1 MKKLLTM
8 LLCFVM
14 ALSCVFGVAACA
26 PTDDMGNSGVVTPGG
41 DQPGGTEQPGGDQ
54 PGGTEQPGGDQ
65 PGGDEQDPGGEET
78 PEPAPEP
85 SEGLEFF
92 LVTEDDAESMKEILG
107 YYYTPCYGLIG
118 MGTCTDTDIVIPAEY
133 NGLPVCVVRL
143 DALSESVTSL
153 YFPDSVDLI
162 FCEYAPNFRAL
173 TDLHLPHNPDLMII
187 KLSPSEI
194 TPSPFVNSAFYQ
206 DPDNWEDGALYIND
220 WLLATNETLPTD
232 YTVKA
237 GTYGIA
243 GMAFLDF
250 YDLEN
255 AYSSRSHVQRVV
267 LPDSVKAFGGAFG
280 ACFSL
285 KEVVLPPSLTK
296 ISGMAFEACTAL
308 ESITLPDSVT
318 SIGMAAF
325 GECAGL
331 MQIDIP
337 EGVTHIGA
345 AAFAGCIKLTNIEIP
360 QGVTYIAKQAF
371 ENCYSLTSIV
381 IPDSVTAID
390 DYAFMDCSSLTTVY
404 YTGSEA
410 EWKQIEIGSWNDEL
424 LNAEIVFNYKGE

>member
-1 MKKLLTM
+1 MKKLLTT

-26 PTDDMGNSGVVTPGG
+26 PTDDKGNTGVVTPGG
-41 DQPGGTEQPGGDQ
+41 DQPGGTEQPGGIEQ

-173 TDLHLPHNPDLMII
+173 TDLRLPHNPDLMIM
-187 KLSPSEI
+187 KLSPTEI
-194 TPSPFVNSAFYQ
+194 TPSPFANSAFYQ
-206 DPDNWEDGALYIND
+206 DPDNWEDGALYMDD
-220 WLLATNETLPTD
+220 WLLATNEDLPTD

-243 GMAFLDF
+243 GMAFSDA
-250 YDLEN
+250 YYGASTSPGEN
-255 AYSSRSHVQRVV
+255 INRSNSTGSHVERVT
-267 LPDSVKAFGGAFG
+267 LPDSVKALQAAFMN
-280 ACFSL
+280 CQSL
-285 KEVVLPPSLTK
+285 KEVVLADGILTK
-296 ISGMAFEACTAL
+296 GRINRHNEAPPRIF
-308 ESITLPDSVT
+308 S
-318 SIGMAAF
+318 
-325 GECAGL
+325 
-331 MQIDIP
+331 
-337 EGVTHIGA
+337 A
-345 AAFAGCIKLTNIEIP
+345 AAPFCYVYCNVPSGSRSPPTGITTTPCGMQETGADAVFSIAGMWTQSRLIEQSASVISARRAFVSISMMLNP
-360 QGVTYIAKQAF
+360 SSVVT
-371 ENCYSLTSIV
+371 
-381 IPDSVTAID
+381 VT
-390 DYAFMDCSSLTTVY
+390 
-404 YTGSEA
+404 
-410 EWKQIEIGSWNDEL
+410 
-424 LNAEIVFNYKGE
+424 

>member
-1 MKKLLTM
+1 MKKLLTT

-14 ALSCVFGVAACA
+14 AISCVFGVAACA
-26 PTDDMGNSGVVTPGG
+26 PADDKGNTGAVT
-41 DQPGGTEQPGGDQ
+41 PGGDQ

-78 PEPAPEP
+78 PEPTPEP

-173 TDLHLPHNPDLMII
+173 TDLRLPHNPDLMII
-187 KLSPSEI
+187 ISPSEI

-243 GMAFLDF
+243 GMAFLD
-250 YDLEN
+250 
-255 AYSSRSHVQRVV
+255 AYYGASTSTGGNINQSNSTGSHVERVT
-267 LPDSVKAFGGAFG
+267 LPDSVKALQAAFMD
-280 ACFSL
+280 CQTL
-285 KEVVLPPSLTK
+285 KEVVLPDGILTIGSAAFGYCLGLTE
-296 ISGMAFEACTAL
+296 ISIPESVTRINYYALWGCGNLTA
-308 ESITLPDSVT
+308 ITIPDSVT
-318 SIGMAAF
+318 IIDDFAF
-325 GECAGL
+325 
-331 MQIDIP
+331 D
-337 EGVTHIGA
+337 
-345 AAFAGCIKLTNIEIP
+345 GCEKL
-360 QGVTYIAKQAF
+360 K
-371 ENCYSLTSIV
+371 SIV
-381 IPDSVTAID
+381 IPDSVTEVGES
-390 DYAFMDCSSLTTVY
+390 AFEYCSSLTTVY

-410 EWKQIEIGSWNDEL
+410 EWEQIEIGSWNDEL

>member
-1 MKKLLTM
+1 MKKLLTT

-14 ALSCVFGVAACA
+14 AISCVFGVAACA
-26 PTDDMGNSGVVTPGG
+26 PADDKGNTGAVTPGG
-41 DQPGGTEQPGGDQ
+41 DQPGGTEQPGGD
-54 PGGTEQPGGDQ
+54 
-65 PGGDEQDPGGEET
+65 EQDPGGEET
-78 PEPAPEP
+78 PEPTPEP

-92 LVTEDDAESMKEILG
+92 LVTEDSYMAEYMAELFG
-107 YYYTPCYGLIG
+107 QNYAPCYMFIG
-118 MGTCTDTDIVIPAEY
+118 MGSCSDTEVVIPSEY
-133 NGLPVCVVRL
+133 NGLAVRMAFL
-143 DALSESVTSL
+143 DDLSEPISSL
-153 YFPDSVDLI
+153 YFPDSIVMISTQEAYIPEL
-162 FCEYAPNFRAL
+162 PSL
-173 TDLHLPHNPDLMII
+173 TDIRLPRNQDTIV
-187 KLSPSEI
+187 SVAWE
-194 TPSPFVNSAFYQ
+194 NCAFYQ
-206 DPDNWEDGALYIND
+206 DPDNWEDGALYMNG

-237 GTYGIA
+237 GTYGIS

-296 ISGMAFEACTAL
+296 ISVIPFEACTAL

-318 SIGMAAF
+318 SIGLAAF

-381 IPDSVTAID
+381 VPDSVTAID

-410 EWKQIEIGSWNDEL
+410 EWKQIEIGSWIDEL

>member
-1 MKKLLTM
+1 
-8 LLCFVM
+8 M

-26 PTDDMGNSGVVTPGG
+26 PTDDKGNTGVVTPGG
-41 DQPGGTEQPGGDQ
+41 EQ

-65 PGGDEQDPGGEET
+65 PGGDEQDPGGVET

-85 SEGLEFF
+85 SEGLEFE
-92 LVTEDDAESMKEILG
+92 LITEDDADS
-107 YYYTPCYGLIG
+107 CYMFIG
-118 MGTCTDTDIVIPAEY
+118 MGSCSDTEVVIPAEY
-133 NGLPVCVVRL
+133 NGLPVRGVIL
-143 DALSESVTSL
+143 DGLSGSVTSL
-153 YFPDSVDLI
+153 YIPDSVIGIYSQNNTLT
-162 FCEYAPNFRAL
+162 PNLPAL
-173 TDLHLPHNPDLMII
+173 TDIRLPRNQDTLVQCVW
-187 KLSPSEI
+187 E
-194 TPSPFVNSAFYQ
+194 NSAFYQ
-206 DPDNWEDGALYIND
+206 DPDNWEDGALYMND
-220 WLLATNETLPTD
+220 WLFATNEELSTD

-237 GTYGIA
+237 GTYGIS

-267 LPDSVKAFGGAFG
+267 LPDSVKAFGGAFV
-280 ACFSL
+280 ACSSL

-296 ISGMAFEACTAL
+296 ISVMPFEACTAL

-318 SIGMAAF
+318 SIGLAAF

-371 ENCYSLTSIV
+371 RACNSLTSIV

-390 DYAFMDCSSLTTVY
+390 DAAFEYCDNLATVY
-404 YTGSEA
+404 YTGSQA
-410 EWKQIEIGSWNDEL
+410 EWKQIEIGSWNDDL
-424 LNAEIVFNYKGE
+424 LDAMILFIY

>member
-1 MKKLLTM
+1 MKKLLTT

-14 ALSCVFGVAACA
+14 AISCVFGVAACA
-26 PTDDMGNSGVVTPGG
+26 PADDKGNTGAVT
-41 DQPGGTEQPGGDQ
+41 PGGDQ

-78 PEPAPEP
+78 PEPTPEP

-173 TDLHLPHNPDLMII
+173 TDLRLPHNPDLMII
-187 KLSPSEI
+187 ISPSEI

-232 YTVKA
+232 YNVKA

-243 GMAFLDF
+243 GMAFLD
-250 YDLEN
+250 
-255 AYSSRSHVQRVV
+255 AYYGASTSTGGNINQSNSTGSHVERVT
-267 LPDSVKAFGGAFG
+267 LPDSVKALQAAFMD
-280 ACFSL
+280 CQTL
-285 KEVVLPPSLTK
+285 KEVVLPDGILTIGSAAFGYCLGLTE
-296 ISGMAFEACTAL
+296 ISIPESVTRINYYALWGCGNLTA
-308 ESITLPDSVT
+308 ITIPDSVT
-318 SIGMAAF
+318 IIDDFAF
-325 GECAGL
+325 
-331 MQIDIP
+331 D
-337 EGVTHIGA
+337 
-345 AAFAGCIKLTNIEIP
+345 GCEKL
-360 QGVTYIAKQAF
+360 K
-371 ENCYSLTSIV
+371 SIV
-381 IPDSVTAID
+381 IPDSVTEVGES
-390 DYAFMDCSSLTTVY
+390 AFEYCSSLTTVY

-410 EWKQIEIGSWNDEL
+410 EWEQIEIGSWNDEL

>member
-1 MKKLLTM
+1 MKKLLTT

-14 ALSCVFGVAACA
+14 AISCVFGVAACA
-26 PTDDMGNSGVVTPGG
+26 PADDKGNTGAVTPGG
-41 DQPGGTEQPGGDQ
+41 DQPGGTEQPGGD
-54 PGGTEQPGGDQ
+54 
-65 PGGDEQDPGGEET
+65 EQDPGGEET
-78 PEPAPEP
+78 PEPTPEP

-92 LVTEDDAESMKEILG
+92 LVTEDSYMAEYMAELFG
-107 YYYTPCYGLIG
+107 QNYAPCYMFIG
-118 MGTCTDTDIVIPAEY
+118 MGSCSDTEVVIPSEY
-133 NGLPVCVVRL
+133 NGLAVRMAFL
-143 DALSESVTSL
+143 DDLSEPISSL
-153 YFPDSVDLI
+153 YFPDSIVMISTQEAYIPEL
-162 FCEYAPNFRAL
+162 PSL
-173 TDLHLPHNPDLMII
+173 TDIRLPRNQDTIV
-187 KLSPSEI
+187 SVAWE
-194 TPSPFVNSAFYQ
+194 NCAFYQ
-206 DPDNWEDGALYIND
+206 DPDNWEDGALYMNG

-237 GTYGIA
+237 GTYGIS

-296 ISGMAFEACTAL
+296 ISVMPFEACTAL

-318 SIGMAAF
+318 SIGLAAF

-410 EWKQIEIGSWNDEL
+410 EWKQIEIGSWIDEL

>member
-1 MKKLLTM
+1 MKKLLTT
-8 LLCFVM
+8 LLCFLM
-14 ALSCVFGVAACA
+14 AISCVFGVAACA
-26 PTDDMGNSGVVTPGG
+26 PADDKGNTGAVTPSGDQPGGTEQPGGDQPGG

-54 PGGTEQPGGDQ
+54 PGGTEQPGGD
-65 PGGDEQDPGGEET
+65 EQDPGGEET
-78 PEPAPEP
+78 PEPTPEP

-153 YFPDSVDLI
+153 YFPDSVDLF

-173 TDLHLPHNPDLMII
+173 TDLRLPHNPDLMII

-206 DPDNWEDGALYIND
+206 DPDNWEDGALYMND

-243 GMAFLDF
+243 GMAFLD
-250 YDLEN
+250 
-255 AYSSRSHVQRVV
+255 AYYGASTSTGGNINQSNSTGSHVERVT
-267 LPDSVKAFGGAFG
+267 LPDSVKAFQAAFMD
-280 ACFSL
+280 CQTL
-285 KEVVLPPSLTK
+285 KEVVLPDGILTIGSAAFGYCLGLTE
-296 ISGMAFEACTAL
+296 ISIPESVTRINYYALWGCGNLTA
-308 ESITLPDSVT
+308 ITIPDSVT
-318 SIGMAAF
+318 IIDDFAF
-325 GECAGL
+325 
-331 MQIDIP
+331 D
-337 EGVTHIGA
+337 
-345 AAFAGCIKLTNIEIP
+345 GCEK
-360 QGVTYIAKQAF
+360 
-371 ENCYSLTSIV
+371 LTSIV
-381 IPDSVTAID
+381 IPDSVTEVGES
-390 DYAFMDCSSLTTVY
+390 AFEYCSSLTTVY

-410 EWKQIEIGSWNDEL
+410 EWEQIEIGSWNDEL